1 MYKLLAMDIDDTIL
15 PRRGVISERN
25 KRAVKAAQEA
35 GIYVTLATGRGFH
48 GSDTVRRELGIEGL
62 IINYGGAMINFGAT
76 GKPFFVTKL
85 ESETVVEILD
95 LAEGMG
101 LHVHLYQG
109 DEIVYEHEH
118 TYGTLYSQALD
129 LPARIEPNIR
139 RMHWDNVPKVLII
152 TEPER
157 VPDLLPFFREKL
169 CGKAA
174 VSASSPGFIEFNKIG
189 ANKGTALKMIADHI
203 GVERGEVAAVGD
215 NTLDI
220 EMIEWAG
227 LGCCVEDGNEEVKRA
242 AKLIVPSCREDGVA
256 YLIENYLL
264 KEA

>member
-15 PRRGVISERN
+15 PRGGVISERN
-25 KRAVKAAQEA
+25 KRAIRLAQEA

-48 GSDTVRRELGIEGL
+48 GSDRVRSELGIEGL
-62 IINYGGAMINFGAT
+62 MINYGGAMINVGAT
-76 GKPFFVTKL
+76 GEPFFVTKL
-85 ESETVVEILD
+85 ESDTVVEILG
-95 LAEGMG
+95 LAENMG
-101 LHVHLYQG
+101 LHAHLYQG

-129 LPARIEPNIR
+129 LPKRIEPAIR
-139 RMHWDNVPKVLII
+139 SMHWDNVPKVLII

-157 VPDLLPFFREKL
+157 VPRLLPYFRKRL
-169 CGKAA
+169 RGRAA

-189 ANKGTALKMIADHI
+189 ANKGTALAMIAEHI
-203 GVERGEVAAVGD
+203 GAKREEIAAVGD
-215 NTLDI
+215 NTLDM

-227 LGCCVEDGNEEVKRA
+227 LGCCVEDGNEDVKRA
-242 AKLIVPSCREDGVA
+242 AKLIVPACRDDGVA